1 MINAPNT
8 FAIWFKEFMFRTLF
22 GAPDQDYRG
31 EPNEAND
38 KLVDKVM
45 NVAAAGAVVVFI
57 ITTYLL

>member
-1 MINAPNT
+1 MPNNFIT
-8 FAIWFKEFMFRTLF
+8 RFFF

-57 ITTYLL
+57 ITTCLL

>member
-1 MINAPNT
+1 MPNNFIT
-8 FAIWFKEFMFRTLF
+8 RFFF

-45 NVAAAGAVVVFI
+45 NVAAAGAVVVLF
-57 ITTYLL
+57 ITTCML

>member
-1 MINAPNT
+1 MTSNFFTRLI
-8 FAIWFKEFMFRTLF
+8 F

-31 EPNEAND
+31 APSEEND

-57 ITTYLL
+57 ITTRML